1 MTFNPILMNNL
12 SQYIS
17 RAVAHVATAMLFIAL
32 TITPISMSAANR
44 RASSTPDFAYPKN
57 VKKDGDKVLAAAI
70 AAGDWQK
77 ATLAAIQSVTASNLI
92 SNDSVSESLSRLENL
107 SAQAPAEWQ
116 PAIML
121 IEADIYN
128 AIYDN
133 IRWKANDRELPAD
146 TFPSSPFEWSR
157 DMFAEKILSLC
168 NAILNNRANDGK
180 PLKTWSGILAD
191 TESAFRYEM
200 TIDEFLAGKCAE
212 VLNNYADVTQD
223 IIPFFPAESAPS
235 TPGQKCRML
244 RNLAIDMLIDK
255 TSARSQSVLEAEA
268 IIEKTHYLPYSLQSK
283 SLISA
288 LKKMNGTEG
297 EQQILSNLESHLA
310 PEDLIDGNPS
320 GIDRKEYVGLLRQ
333 SIKAF
338 PKGVYVNALKN
349 ILANLTN
356 PNVEIQYCS
365 QYLSSSDI
373 ALDVTL
379 SNCNESYILVY
390 DYSKYLNASQAPDY
404 RRLAA
409 NSRLVKAVK
418 VSAAGEAPF
427 SAKVTA
433 EIGKLPAGLY
443 SIVPSATPGSKGI
456 YPSIARQTWQQPFAV
471 SDISVLSL
479 DNLDA
484 TSRVFVVDAAD
495 GHPIEG
501 AKVELYSRERYNSPR
516 KLIATLSTNADGYA
530 TVSDKNCTIEASY
543 QGSRCTDGVRIYNTA
558 VRKDTTLY
566 HRVSILPDRSI
577 YHPGDS
583 INAVFIAYSSKC
595 RTLSIDKDRK
605 YILHLKDANG
615 KSVASQEAVTD
626 KFGRATVAFRIPDS
640 GMLGNWSLYASDD
653 NGKSYDNA
661 YFQVA
666 DYVAPTFFITSDK
679 SENEVSAGDVVNL
692 KGQVL
697 TYSGVPVADA
707 KVNYTVRY
715 RPPMRWFAPSGA
727 SYDSSVTT
735 DAEGKYAITLP
746 TANLKDTQFERGVFS
761 VSVSATSPAGETQ
774 SGPMT
779 QFALGK
785 EYYIDS
791 PDAGKEFEIS
801 ESMPSL
807 AFNVK
812 NILGNDVRKRL
823 RFSLKNVA
831 TGEIAAEGEFESP
844 RLALP
849 DKRYPSAAYSLAV
862 SMPEDNA
869 VKVDIPITMWRKSDS
884 TAPAGTKLWIPRKNY
899 HAKPGEA
906 STSITI
912 GSGVPDRWIPIV
924 LSGDNKILDFKW
936 LHVVKD
942 NISLPVA
949 LPSGAD
955 MYLLDVNFISDLSID
970 NEQIHLYSAESS
982 DKLQITT
989 ETFRDKISAG
999 DKEHWKFRFERKYSR
1014 TGEIPVLAVMT
1025 DAALNHLAPF
1035 RWQFNPASGSQGDRF
1050 AIFNYYS
1057 WNRNRSK
1064 SFSLKDTRYLS
1075 VRSIMSP
1082 QINDYGMQW
1091 GIGRSFSNG
1100 AVLYAT
1106 SIVDEVKNE
1115 VKLTSRAVKKTESAM
1130 ISGMA
1135 AGIAPVVMDPE
1146 QEAPDY
1152 ADDEA
1157 VSADEGASAE
1167 SGFTDLRESEY
1178 PIAFFMPCLT
1188 TDSTGMVNIDFIVP
1202 NFNTTWA
1209 FQLLGYDEDL
1219 QTAYKQLETVASKPV
1234 MVSTHSPRFVRTGD
1248 KIELTATLYNKTGE
1262 NADVAGRIELV
1273 NLLNGEIIASEEFA
1287 AESINAS
1294 GSRIIVMRWTAP
1306 SDISSVGFRAYAMTS
1321 GHRDGEQALIPV
1333 LPATSPI
1340 VESTPFWLAPDID
1353 KFEVKLPK
1361 FKETDQ
1367 VTLQYCGNPAWY
1379 CLTALPDIL
1388 QTDSR
1393 SVLIKGANLYSNA
1406 MAYHLISANSSLKK
1420 GLESLLSDK
1429 DSEFAALKSNLE
1441 KDGNLKIA
1449 ELANTPW
1456 VNDASSE
1463 TLRMSRLS
1471 TLLDDEDAKKT
1482 ISGQIESLKKM
1493 QTSEGGWSWCP
1504 DMEPSVFITSILLD
1518 NFAMMSRSGALRNFE
1533 GTDEMIRS
1541 AIGFVDAETLKDYR
1555 KYHKKGESLAY
1566 LLGWLYTRSSFDSS
1580 LIPSGK
1586 TANALAPVYE
1596 KAIADIAAEWK
1607 QLGIREKANAAVLL
1621 SRKGKNRQA
1630 SEILESLRQYA
1641 SESPEKGIW
1650 FDNLASGI
1658 WGASSLQT
1666 TAAVLNAFAEL
1677 KPSDKMVDGMRQWLI
1692 LGRQVQDWGKNRFN
1706 VEVVNAIL
1714 TSGTDWTDPAV
1725 SSVPTFVIGSK
1736 TLAAPQSAAL
1746 TGAFTMNLNAKEA
1759 SSKKLKIKRE
1769 GNSPAW
1775 GGVISQYEA
1784 PIKEVKAAEI
1794 PELSIR
1800 KQVVALV
1807 DEGNGSLV
1815 AKEGVALSKGMKVR
1829 VTLTITNSRDMD
1841 YVAITDERS
1850 ACLEPTDQ
1858 LSHYTGSDGLRYYKE
1873 VRNENTNLFIEYLP
1887 KGHHVV
1893 SYDCT
1898 ISQDGIFSCG
1908 IATIQSQ
1915 YAPLVVAHSAAEI
1928 LKVK

>member
-1 MTFNPILMNNL
+1 
-12 SQYIS
+12 
-17 RAVAHVATAMLFIAL
+17 
-32 TITPISMSAANR
+32 MSAATR
-44 RASSTPDFAYPKN
+44 RSPLSPDFAYPKN
-57 VKKDGDKVLAAAI
+57 VKKDADKALASAVAS
-70 AAGDWQK
+70 GDWQK
-77 ATLAAIQSVTASNLI
+77 ATLAAIQTVTASNLI
-92 SNDSVSESLSRLENL
+92 SNDSAAESISRLERL
-107 SAQAPAEWQ
+107 TQQAPAEWQ
-116 PAIML
+116 PALML

-128 AIYDN
+128 SIYDD
-133 IRWKANDRELPAD
+133 IRWKANDRQLPAD
-146 TFPSSPFEWSR
+146 SIPSSPYEWSR
-157 DMFAEKILSLC
+157 DIFAEKVLSLC
-168 NAILNNRANDGK
+168 GSILDNHANDGK

-191 TESAFRYEM
+191 TESAFHYGM
-200 TIDEFLAGKCAE
+200 TIDEFLAGKCAD
-212 VLNNYADVTQD
+212 VLNYYADETQD
-223 IIPFFPAESAPS
+223 VIPFFPGESAPS

-255 TSARSQSVLEAEA
+255 TSARSQSVLEAKA
-268 IIEKTHYLPYSLQSK
+268 IIKKTGYLPYSLQMR
-283 SLISA
+283 SLMSA

-297 EQQILSNLESHLA
+297 EQLILSSLESHLA
-310 PEDLIDGNPS
+310 PEEVIDGNPS
-320 GIDRKEYVGLLRQ
+320 GIDRKEYAALLRQ

-356 PNVEIQYCS
+356 PNVEIKYCS

-373 ALDVTL
+373 TLDVTL

-390 DYSKYLNASQAPDY
+390 DYSKYRNASRIPDY
-404 RRLAA
+404 RQMAA
-409 NSRLVKAVK
+409 NCRLVKAVK
-418 VSAAGEAPF
+418 VAAQGEAPF

-433 EIGKLPAGLY
+433 EVGKLSAGLY
-443 SIVPSATPGSKGI
+443 TIVPSATPGSKGI
-456 YPSIARQTWQQPFAV
+456 YSSIARQTWHQPFAV
-471 SDISVLSL
+471 SDISVLTL

-501 AKVELYSRERYNSPR
+501 AKLELYSRERYNSPR
-516 KLIATLSTNADGYA
+516 KLIATLSTNADGFA

-543 QGSRCTDGVRIYNTA
+543 QGSRWTDGVRIYNTA

-583 INAVFIAYSSKC
+583 INAVFIAYSSKS
-595 RTLSIDKDRK
+595 TSLSIDKNRK
-605 YILHLKDANG
+605 YTIRLNDANG
-615 KSVASQEAVTD
+615 KTVASQDAVTD
-626 KFGRATVAFRIPDS
+626 RFGRATVAFRIPQS
-640 GMLGNWSLYASDD
+640 GMLGNWNLYATDD
-653 NGKSYDNA
+653 NGKSYDYA

-666 DYVAPTFFITSDK
+666 DYVAPTFFISPDK
-679 SENEVSAGDVVNL
+679 SEDEVSAGDVVTL

-697 TYSGVPVADA
+697 TYSGMPVADA

-715 RPPMRWFAPSGA
+715 RPPMRWYAPSGA

-735 DAEGKYAITLP
+735 DAEGKYSITLP
-746 TANLKDTQFERGVFS
+746 TANLKDTQFERGVFT
-761 VSVSATSPAGETQ
+761 VSFSATSPAGETQ
-774 SGPMT
+774 SGPMM
-779 QFALGK
+779 QFALGQ

-791 PDAGKEFEIS
+791 PDAGKEYEIS
-801 ESMPSL
+801 GAMPSL
-807 AFNVK
+807 TFNVK
-812 NILGNDVRKRL
+812 NMLGNDVTKRL
-823 RFSLKNVA
+823 RFSLKNEA
-831 TGEIAAEGEFESP
+831 SGEIAAEGEFDSP
-844 RLALP
+844 RLTLP
-849 DKRYPSAAYSLAV
+849 DKSYQSAAYSLSV
-862 SMPEDNA
+862 SLLDDNT
-869 VKVDIPITMWRKSDS
+869 VKVNIPITMWRESDS

-899 HAKPGEA
+899 HAKPGET

-912 GSGVPDRWIPIV
+912 GSGVPDRWIPV
-924 LSGDNKILDFKW
+924 VVSGDNKILDFKW
-936 LHVVKD
+936 LHVVKE
-942 NISLPVA
+942 NVSLPVA
-949 LPSGAD
+949 LPSGPG
-955 MYLLDVNFISDLSID
+955 MNLLDVNFISDLSSA
-970 NEQIHLYSAESS
+970 NERIHLYSAESS
-982 DKLQITT
+982 DMLQITT

-999 DKEHWKFRFERKYSR
+999 DKEHWKFRFDRKYSKV
-1014 TGEIPVLAVMT
+1014 GEIPVLAVMT

-1035 RWQFNPASGSQGDRF
+1035 KWQFNPASGSHADRY
-1050 AIFNYYS
+1050 ATFNNNS
-1057 WNRNRSK
+1057 WNRTRSK
-1064 SFSLKDTRYLS
+1064 SFSLKDSRYLS
-1075 VRSIMSP
+1075 VKSIISP

-1091 GIGRSFSNG
+1091 GIGRSFSTG
-1100 AVLYAT
+1100 SVLYAT
-1106 SIVDEVKNE
+1106 AMVDEVKNE
-1115 VKLTSRAVKKTESAM
+1115 VKLTSRAITSEQK
-1130 ISGMA
+1130 MA
-1135 AGIAPVVMDPE
+1135 TGNLAAAPPVVME
-1146 QEAPDY
+1146 SAEEEA
-1152 ADDEA
+1152 ADFAADEA
-1157 VSADEGASAE
+1157 GAYVAGSSSE
-1167 SGFTDLRESEY
+1167 SDSSNLRESEY

-1188 TDSTGMVNIDFIVP
+1188 TDSTGMVNIDFTVP

-1234 MVSTHSPRFVRTGD
+1234 MVSTHSPRFLRTGD
-1248 KIELTATLYNKTGE
+1248 KIDLTATLYNNTGE
-1262 NADVAGRIELV
+1262 DADVAGRIELV
-1273 NLLNGEIIASEEFA
+1273 NLLSGEIIASEDFA
-1287 AESINAS
+1287 AESLSAS

-1306 SDISSVGFRAYAMTS
+1306 SDVSSVGFRAYAMTS
-1321 GHRDGEQALIPV
+1321 GHRDGEQALLPV
-1333 LPATSPI
+1333 LPASSPI
-1340 VESTPFWLAPDID
+1340 VESTPFWLAPEMD
-1353 KFEVKLPK
+1353 KFEIKLPK
-1361 FKETDQ
+1361 FKETDR

-1379 CLTALPDIL
+1379 CLTALPDIM
-1388 QTDSR
+1388 QSDSK

-1406 MAYHLISANSSLKK
+1406 MAYHLISANSSLKA
-1420 GLESLLSDK
+1420 GLANLLSDK

-1441 KDGNLKIA
+1441 KDGNLKIS

-1456 VNDASSE
+1456 VNDAASE

-1471 TLLDDEDAKKT
+1471 SLLDDADARKT
-1482 ISGQIESLKKM
+1482 ISDQIEALKKL

-1518 NFAMMSRSGALRNFE
+1518 NFAMMSRSGALKTFE
-1533 GTDEMIRS
+1533 GTDEMIRA
-1541 AIGFVDAETLKDYR
+1541 AIGYVDAETLKDYR

-1566 LLGWLYTRSSFDSS
+1566 LLGWLYTRSCFDSS

-1586 TANALAPVYE
+1586 TAKALAPVYE
-1596 KAIADIAAEWK
+1596 KALTDIAAEWK
-1607 QLGIREKANAAVLL
+1607 ELGIREKANAAVLL

-1677 KPSDKMVDGMRQWLI
+1677 KPSDRMVDGLRQWLI

-1714 TSGTDWTDPAV
+1714 TSGTDWTDPSA
-1725 SSVPTFVIGSK
+1725 SSAPTFVIGSK
-1736 TLAAPQSAAL
+1736 TLTAPQSAAL
-1746 TGAFTMNLNAKEA
+1746 TGAFTLNLNAKDA

-1769 GNSPAW
+1769 GNTPAW

-1784 PIKEVKAAEI
+1784 PIKDVKAAEI

-1807 DEGNGSLV
+1807 DDGNGSLV
-1815 AKEGVALSKGMKVR
+1815 AKEGLALSKGMKVR

-1850 ACLEPTDQ
+1850 ACLEPNDQ
-1858 LSHYTGSDGLRYYKE
+1858 LSHYTGSDGVRYYKE

-1887 KGHHVV
+1887 KGHHVI

-1898 ISQDGIFSCG
+1898 ASQDGIFSCG

-1915 YAPLVVAHSAAEI
+1915 YSPLVVAHSAAEI
-1928 LKVK
+1928 LEVE